1 MSVVRFHHRP
11 VVRFGNFFDDFITRD
26 MARFAAANQFASV
39 PKVNVIEQKEN
50 FTIELAAPGL
60 KREDFHLNVHEN
72 TLKISAAAETEQTDN
87 TGNYTQREF
96 NYAKFER
103 SFTLPKTIDQDN
115 ITARY
120 SEGILSINLPKL
132 PEAIRRPSREIEISQ
147 A

>member
-11 VVRFGNFFDDFITRD
+11 AVRFGNFFDDFITRD
-26 MARFAAANQFASV
+26 MARFAATNQFASV
-39 PKVNVIEQKEN
+39 PKVNVIEQKDS
-50 FTIELAAPGL
+50 FTIEVAAPGL
-60 KREDFHLNVHEN
+60 KREDFHLNIHEN
-72 TLKISAAAETEQTDN
+72 TLKISAAVEAEQTEQA
-87 TGNYTQREF
+87 GRYTQKEF
-96 NYAKFER
+96 SYEKFER
-103 SFTLPKTIDQDN
+103 SFTLPKTVDQDH